1 MAKLGKRD
9 GLKHHCPKGLAGS
22 NPAPGTLRG
31 RADRRVRGPSGPAAE
46 RPGAGSTAATA
57 RRRTPEGE
65 YDVTYPRPLDL
76 GFLPRDP
83 ARRAGFRDQNMEEVP
98 ADYPARWI
106 SDVVLS
112 DGGTMHVRPIL
123 PTDGPGI
130 E

>member
-65 YDVTYPRPLDL
+65 YDVTYPRTLLVLSAIATSRLATASASSSCTPLTS
-76 GFLPRDP
+76 LP
-83 ARRAGFRDQNMEEVP
+83 AVRRA
-98 ADYPARWI
+98 
-106 SDVVLS
+106 
-112 DGGTMHVRPIL
+112 
-123 PTDGPGI
+123 PTNLAVTLLVGLVGL
-130 E
+130 